1 MEKHQTRVHP
11 WKMAAIAAGV
21 AAVVGVGVAIAV
33 GTSTG
38 SPPAPTPAAEA
49 GAGAPELDGRLAA
62 TPEQA
67 YALSLP
73 VLGGWL
79 EEDFDHAWIVT
90 AATLEA
96 AAAALDHAARDDVH
110 YAQWVD
116 TFTGVLDVADAVAAG
131 DQEVALAAFAP
142 LSAQYPGPYDDV
154 IVDRSLSRTPTED
167 ALAHM
172 TALDEGIAAG
182 DPTAVRR
189 SAGDIAEAFAEV
201 IRSAQVS
208 VSDEP
213 HLVLTQ
219 LLPAFRVLDD
229 LHTAILDGQTQDA
242 AAAAA
247 TLRSSFD
254 TFTAWHQ
261 SVSG

>member
-11 WKMAAIAAGV
+11 WKTAAIAAGV
-21 AAVVGVGVAIAV
+21 VAVVGVGVAIAV
-33 GTSTG
+33 GASTG
-38 SPPAPTPAAEA
+38 PPPALPPAAEA
-49 GAGAPELDGRLAA
+49 GAGAPEPDGRLAA

-96 AAAALDHAARDDVH
+96 AAAALDHAARDDVQ
-110 YAQWVD
+110 YAHWVD

-131 DQEVALAAFAP
+131 DQEGALTAFAP

-154 IVDRSLSRTPTED
+154 IVDRSLSRMPTED

-172 TALDEGIAAG
+172 AALEAGIAAG
-182 DPTAVRR
+182 DGAAVRR
-189 SAGDIAEAFAEV
+189 SAGDVAEAFAEV
-201 IRSAQVS
+201 VRAAQLGVA
-208 VSDEP
+208 DEP
-213 HLVLTQ
+213 HQVLTR
-219 LLPAFRVLDD
+219 LLPAFRALDD

-247 TLRSSFD
+247 ALRSSFD
-254 TFTAWHQ
+254 TFTAWHH